1 MNEQTRCPLCEGP
14 ETYRQPVPGYDMLY
28 IECGICGRFKISPT
42 AMAGITKAQGIG
54 LSSVSRRSGSAI
66 IEILSENIGQLLK
79 NLPKFTPAEK
89 LDNML
94 QLLGDRTS
102 DLGANSSC
110 DFRHDYPLLV
120 LTNPNTEVEFL
131 AQELL
136 KREYVEKG
144 TGGALRVTM
153 KGWERL
159 EEIKRRG
166 QDSTRCFVAMWFDPR
181 MNEIYDQAI
190 EPAITEAGYA
200 PLRIDK
206 TEHTNRIDD
215 EIIGQ
220 IKRSRFMVA
229 DFTGQRHGVY
239 FEAGMML
246 GIGRNVIWMC
256 QRDELT
262 DSQLHFDVRQFNFID
277 YNSSKDAKERLYRRI
292 LAIEGEGSLTVNSDP
307 VA

>member
-1 MNEQTRCPLCEGP
+1 MNDQNQCPLCQGP
-14 ETYRQPVPGYDMLY
+14 EAYRQHVPGYDMLF
-28 IECGICGRFKISPT
+28 IECGICGKFKISPT
-42 AMAGITKAQGIG
+42 AMSGITKEQGNG
-54 LSSVSRRSGSAI
+54 LSSVCRRSGSAI
-66 IEILSENIGQLLK
+66 TEILSSNIEQLLK
-79 NLPKFTPAEK
+79 DLPRFTPAEK

-94 QLLGDRTS
+94 QLLGDRTP
-102 DLGANSSC
+102 DLGTNSSC
-110 DFRHDYPLLV
+110 DFRRDYPLLV
-120 LTNPNTEVEFL
+120 LSNPNSEVGFL
-131 AQELL
+131 ADELQ
-136 KREYVEKG
+136 KRGYVEKI

-159 EEIKRRG
+159 EDIRRRG
-166 QDSTRCFVAMWFDPR
+166 RDSARCFVAMWFDPR
-181 MNEIYDQAI
+181 MNEIYEQAI
-190 EPAITEAGYA
+190 EPAIKQARYD

-246 GIGRNVIWMC
+246 GIGRNVFWMC
-256 QRDELT
+256 RKDELT
-262 DSQLHFDVRQFNFID
+262 ASQLHFDVRQFNFID
-277 YNSSKDAKERLYRRI
+277 YESVTDAKERLYRRI
-292 LAIEGEGSLTVNSDP
+292 LAIEGEGAL

>member
-1 MNEQTRCPLCEGP
+1 MNDQSRCPLCQGAAAVREH
-14 ETYRQPVPGYDMLY
+14 VPGRDMVF
-28 IECGICGRFKISPT
+28 IECGICGRFRISPM
-42 AMAGITKAQGIG
+42 AMDGTTKEQGNG
-54 LSSVSRRSGSAI
+54 LSSVCRRSGSAI
-66 IEILSENIGQLLK
+66 TEILSSNIEQLLK
-79 NLPKFTPAEK
+79 DLPRFTPAEK

-94 QLLGDRTS
+94 QLLGERTP

-110 DFRHDYPLLV
+110 DFRRDYPLLV
-120 LTNPNTEVEFL
+120 LSNPNSEVGFP
-131 AQELL
+131 ADELQ
-136 KREYVEKG
+136 KRGYIEKI

-159 EEIKRRG
+159 EEIRRRG
-166 QDSTRCFVAMWFDPR
+166 RDSTRCFVAMWFDPS
-181 MNEIYDQAI
+181 MNEIYNKAI
-190 EPAITEAGYA
+190 EPAIRAAGYA
-200 PLRIDK
+200 ALRIDK

-256 QRDELT
+256 RKDELT
-262 DSQLHFDVRQFNFID
+262 ASQLHFDVRQFNFID
-277 YNSSKDAKERLYRRI
+277 YESATDAKERLYRRI
-292 LAIEGEGSLTVNSDP
+292 LAIEGEGTLG
-307 VA
+307 A